1 MVLHT
6 TNGFEYDSENPNR
19 FSFVLRYAEDNPKY
33 NIARLEYKPKSL
45 TKTQAIFR
53 YVEGV
58 THGSATFLYSSNV
71 FLDKPRERYLESD
84 STSEIVIDSTKLLKR
99 PLPFE
104 ISKASSSKG
113 IKRNSPSDIWK
124 SKSQLLSPELRGLYK
139 AIGKL
144 LRETICSQ
152 IWIEKPR
159 LFSRFIPSIIIKG
172 GKLLR
177 GFIPQM
183 WIESNR
189 FLGRF
194 ILEMY
199 IQTSQELGYIK
210 SSEMWIKSTLILDRE
225 YQRGII
231 KTQSWEL
238 EINTPRLMSQA
249 LNIPLQDMLRE
260 LYTTKSLGLRGNNLR
275 SGYRTKNHIGLY
287 REKLKYIDKPIRA
300 FGLRRTNLKLC
311 DIEQSRSLD
320 ILQIY
325 NMSKDKAKLLRNSG
339 SKLVDIFKLQLLSKS
354 NVVNMLKPFEPKGLR
369 RVNFFRVLKDKTC
382 KLLSYTPLVG
392 ITHNK
397 GRKFT
402 SKVNEFRITKFK
414 HINSLKKVNV
424 FRFSKM
430 KLPEYLDK
438 LNLTRITKSKVISV
452 AKNILFPVYKK
463 SDKSLSKNGFNI
475 YIDSQRG
482 VSKTNPLPID
492 PNTKI
497 TSLKVIKRWWIVPEG
512 SDYDSKILPSDYDYG
527 NYPLVGS
534 YGLGYKVALPKD
546 IDSII
551 ENIKL
556 KYFNDTG
563 LATPYDFIPQVYNQ
577 HPNIVNPYM
586 EHDDGNVG
594 IYEIPLAINIMMEMV
609 NLVGL
614 IFHHEASQLCYCT
627 GQEAMWFIMEMLDDW
642 LNMESTIKELDRL
655 GVMEQYH
662 RTYRWVRW
670 EAEKVYFDDRAS
682 NRFTGLKAAGQLLAN
697 LIEYM
702 KLHHFNI
709 VPMWKDLSKMD
720 YWRNQSNRD
729 NTPVDDISL
738 QLSKIKGKRHLN
750 IEAQK
755 LDRTLNE
762 SIPTEK

>member
-45 TKTQAIFR
+45 TKAQAIFR

-104 ISKASSSKG
+104 ISKASYSKG
-113 IKRNSPSDIWK
+113 IKSNSPREIGK
-124 SKSQLLSPELRGLYK
+124 SKALLLSPELRMLYK
-139 AIGKL
+139 ALGKL
-144 LRETICSQ
+144 LRETIYSQ

-159 LFSRFIPSIIIKG
+159 PFSRPLSTIIIER

-177 GFIPQM
+177 GFIPKM

-199 IQTSQELGYIK
+199 IQTSQELGYKK
-210 SSEMWIKSTLILDRE
+210 SPEMWVKSTLILSRE
-225 YQRGII
+225 YQSGIV
-231 KTQSWEL
+231 KTQSWEV
-238 EINTPRLMSQA
+238 EIKTPRLVSQA
-249 LNIPLQDMLRE
+249 LNIFLQDMLRE
-260 LYTTKSLGLRGNNLR
+260 LYTAKFLELKGNNLR
-275 SGYRTKNHIGLY
+275 GCYKPKNHIGLY
-287 REKLKYIDKPIRA
+287 RENVKYIDEATRA

-311 DIEQSRSLD
+311 DIEQSRGLD
-320 ILQIY
+320 FSQTHSI
-325 NMSKDKAKLLRNSG
+325 SKDKARLLRNSG
-339 SKLVDIFKLQLLSKS
+339 AKLIDIFKLRLLSKS
-354 NVVNMLKPFEPKGLR
+354 NAVNMLKHFELKGLK
-369 RVNFFRVLKDKTC
+369 RVNFFRFLKDKTC
-382 KLLSYTPLVG
+382 KLLSYAPLVR
-392 ITHNK
+392 ITHNR

-402 SKVNEFRITKFK
+402 YKVNELRITKFK
-414 HINSLKKVNV
+414 HINSLNKVNV

-430 KLPEYLDK
+430 KLPEFLDK
-438 LNLTRITKSKVISV
+438 LNINRITKSNVLSV
-452 AKNILFPVYKK
+452 AKNILFPMDKK
-463 SDKSLSKNGFNI
+463 LNKSLNKNNFNI
-475 YIDSQRG
+475 YCDSPKRI
-482 VSKTNPLPID
+482 SKTNPLPMDLNNRI
-492 PNTKI
+492 N
-497 TSLKVIKRWWIVPEG
+497 SLKVIKRWWVVPKG
-512 SDYDSKILPSDYDYG
+512 SDYDSKILPSDYDYE
-527 NYPLVGS
+527 NHPLVGS

-546 IDSII
+546 IDGIVESM
-551 ENIKL
+551 KL

-563 LATPYDFIPQVYNQ
+563 LATPYDFIPQVYEQ

-586 EHDDGNVG
+586 EHDDRNVG
-594 IYEIPLAINIMMEMV
+594 LYEIPLAINIMMEMV

-614 IFHHEASQLCYCT
+614 IVHHEASQLCYCT
-627 GQEAMWFIMEMLDDW
+627 GQEAMWLIMEMLDDW
-642 LNMESTIKELDRL
+642 LNLESTIEGLNIL
-655 GVMEQYH
+655 GVTEQYH

-682 NRFTGLKAAGQLLAN
+682 SRFTGLKAGGQLLAN

-709 VPMWKDLSKMD
+709 VPMWKDLSRMD

-762 SIPTEK
+762 SIPSEK